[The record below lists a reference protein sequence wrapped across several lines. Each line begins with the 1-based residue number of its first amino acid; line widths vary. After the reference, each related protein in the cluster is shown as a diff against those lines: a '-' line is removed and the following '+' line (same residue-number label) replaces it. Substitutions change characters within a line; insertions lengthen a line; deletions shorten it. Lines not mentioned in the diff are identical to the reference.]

1 MLTLQQLPQVLWT
14 LDLTA
19 TATDGLGPDSVI
31 TNITFLQELEA
42 LCVTATQGE
51 LLLVHSNK
59 EVEEVQLVL
68 LLLDIS
74 YSSVYTAAV
83 RTVWCTDWPY

>member
-1 MLTLQQLPQVLWT
+1 MLWT

-19 TATDGLGPDSVI
+19 TAADGLGPDSLI
-31 TNITFLQELEA
+31 TNVTFLQELEA

-51 LLLVHSNK
+51 LLLVHANK

-68 LLLDIS
+68 LLHDTG
-74 YSSVYTAAV
+74 YSVTQTALV
-83 RTVWCTDWPY
+83 RTIWCADWPY